1 MFFAIFRLKQYVL
14 PAPKDHRYIQRKCGA
29 DFRLS
34 IGRLWKDPVE
44 EKRHNTPHSDR
55 YGVRVRRTP
64 PATGIYTKVSVV
76 PYHPF
81 YKKTSTFSIKDLRKT
96 LSQICN
102 VKGITPLDTTK
113 LSIFQK
119 RTTLTGVLLLE
130 RKAVSLS

>member
-55 YGVRVRRTP
+55 YGVRVRRTR

-76 PYHPF
+76 PYRPF
-81 YKKTSTFSIKDLRKT
+81 YKKTSTFSNKDLRKT
-96 LSQICN
+96 LSQHVMSDGKSPPDPQI
-102 VKGITPLDTTK
+102 
-113 LSIFQK
+113 
-119 RTTLTGVLLLE
+119 
-130 RKAVSLS
+130 